1 MIAFVVTP
9 GFEAALT
16 SELAG
21 RVSAPVVAA
30 PGVVS
35 GEVMAP
41 GAPVPDPIFARQP
54 LPDARLLSGPS
65 VSALAEAAY
74 AALESAVDA
83 GTGPFTLHAYAI
95 APGET
100 DTSADSDDDDNAVAA
115 PAPGLGS
122 RIELIGRQTLA
133 LLQKRRRRACAR
145 YQPAEAFAANMDAN
159 ATLLQLLAL
168 DRTTILASAASPA
181 PLPGGGLTLAP
192 WPGGAAPVAV
202 DRAPPSRA
210 YQKLEEAFLWMKA
223 APGPGDVCVDLG
235 AAPGGWTMTALKR
248 GARVIAVDRAPL
260 QAPAAPHPRLTMT
273 IGNAFTFEPSQPVD
287 WLLCDVICEPPR
299 TIALVET
306 WLTRRW
312 CRHLVCTVKFK
323 GSAGYGVLGP
333 LRNFL
338 AGAGLRFARIKQLAH
353 NKNEVTV
360 MGIR

>member
-9 GFEAALT
+9 GFEAALM
-16 SELAG
+16 SELTG
-21 RVSAPVVAA
+21 RVSAPTVAA

-35 GEVMAP
+35 AEVMAP
-41 GAPVPDPIFARQP
+41 GEPLPDPIFARQL
-54 LPDARLLSGPS
+54 LPDARRLSGPS

-95 APGET
+95 APG
-100 DTSADSDDDDNAVAA
+100 DADADDNAVAA
-115 PAPGLGS
+115 PAPAPAPGMGS

-133 LLQKRRRRACAR
+133 LLQKRRRRAFAR
-145 YQPAEAFAANMDAN
+145 YQPADAFAAIRDAN

-168 DRTTILASAASPA
+168 DRTTMLASAASPA
-181 PLPGGGLTLAP
+181 PLPGGGFTLAP
-192 WPGGAAPVAV
+192 WPGGAAPVTV

-210 YQKLEEAFLWMKA
+210 YQKLEEAFLWMNA

-248 GARVIAVDRAPL
+248 GARVIAVDRAAL
-260 QAPAAPHPRLTMT
+260 QAPAAPHPLLTMT

-299 TIALVET
+299 TIALIET

-323 GSAGYGVLGP
+323 GSAGYGVLAP
-333 LRNFL
+333 LGAFL

>member
-1 MIAFVVTP
+1 VIGFVATP
-9 GFEAALT
+9 GFEGALS
-16 SELAG
+16 SEVS
-21 RVSAPVVAA
+21 RWVSAPTVAA
-30 PGVVS
+30 PGVVIA
-35 GEVMAP
+35 EVVAP
-41 GAPVPDPIFARQP
+41 GGPLPDPVFARQL
-54 LPDARLLSGPS
+54 LPEALRLSGPS
-65 VSALAEAAY
+65 VSTLAEAAY
-74 AALESAVDA
+74 AAFESAVDA

-95 APGET
+95 APGDRDT
-100 DTSADSDDDDNAVAA
+100 DNDDNAVAA

-133 LLQKRRRRACAR
+133 LLQKRRRRAFAR
-145 YQPAEAFAANMDAN
+145 YQPAEAFAATTDATN

-181 PLPGGGLTLAP
+181 PLPGGGFTLAT
-192 WPGGAAPVAV
+192 WPGGVAPVAV

-210 YQKLEEAFLWMKA
+210 YQKLEEAFLWMNA

-235 AAPGGWTMTALKR
+235 AAPGGWTMTALKH
-248 GARVIAVDRAPL
+248 GARVIAVDRAAL

-273 IGNAFTFEPSQPVD
+273 IGNAFTFEPSQAVD

-299 TIALVET
+299 TIALIET

-333 LRNFL
+333 LRDFL